1 MATGK
6 IMEVDGA
13 DIRARSSMQGTRQR
27 IFVGDAQMKVKV
39 AVFKLGTSA
48 DDRLRGLNLLS
59 FVFGG
64 MIMLYLELPVVRNYR
79 SKLKQHFFLLFGIFL
94 ALFQK

>member
-59 FVFGG
+59 FAFWG
-64 MIMLYLELPVVRNYR
+64 MIMLSMLKWYSN
-79 SKLKQHFFLLFGIFL
+79 SKLSQTVKGNH
-94 ALFQK
+94 

>member
-1 MATGK
+1 MAGFTVHSFPPEVFLKSMATGK

-48 DDRLRGLNLLS
+48 DDRLRGLNFLN
-59 FVFGG
+59 FVFGER
-64 MIMLYLELPVVRNYR
+64 LC
-79 SKLKQHFFLLFGIFL
+79 
-94 ALFQK
+94 